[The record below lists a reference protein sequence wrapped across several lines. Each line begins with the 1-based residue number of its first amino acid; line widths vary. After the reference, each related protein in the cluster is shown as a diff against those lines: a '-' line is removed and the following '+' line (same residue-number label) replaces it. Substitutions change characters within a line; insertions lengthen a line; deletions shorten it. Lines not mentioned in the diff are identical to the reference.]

1 MSYYLVRG
9 RITFMESRTV
19 ATDYLLT
26 AKDRCDA
33 CNAQA
38 YVYVAFESGDLLFCL
53 HHWNTHGEAA
63 GDTALEIYDETER
76 LLIR

>member
-1 MSYYLVRG
+1 
-9 RITFMESRTV
+9 MESKTV

-26 AKDRCDA
+26 AEDRCDA

-53 HHWNTHGEAA
+53 HHWNLHSERASATMKEVV
-63 GDTALEIYDETER
+63 DESER
-76 LLIR
+76 LFIR

>member
-1 MSYYLVRG
+1 
-9 RITFMESRTV
+9 MESRTL

-26 AKDRCDA
+26 AEDRCDA

-53 HHWNTHGEAA
+53 HHWKTHGKVAS
-63 GDTALEIYDETER
+63 DTATEILDESDR

>member
-1 MSYYLVRG
+1 
-9 RITFMESRTV
+9 MESKTV
-19 ATDYLLT
+19 VTDYLLT
-26 AKDRCDA
+26 AEDRCDA

-53 HHWNTHGEAA
+53 HHWNKHSEAA
-63 GDTALEIYDETER
+63 KATLTEYVDESER

>member
-1 MSYYLVRG
+1 
-9 RITFMESRTV
+9 MENKT
-19 ATDYLLT
+19 ADTDYLLT
-26 AKDRCDA
+26 AEDRCDA

-53 HHWNTHGEAA
+53 HHWKVHSEALQA
-63 GDTALEIYDETER
+63 TATDVVDESER

>member
-1 MSYYLVRG
+1 
-9 RITFMESRTV
+9 MESTTV
-19 ATDYLLT
+19 VTDYLLT

-53 HHWNTHGEAA
+53 HHWKEHSEVLN
-63 GDTALEIYDETER
+63 DTAMEVYDESER

>member
-1 MSYYLVRG
+1 
-9 RITFMESRTV
+9 MESRTV

-26 AKDRCDA
+26 AEDRCDA

-53 HHWNTHGEAA
+53 HHWKLHREAA
-63 GDTALEIYDETER
+63 RATMKDVVDETER

>member
-1 MSYYLVRG
+1 
-9 RITFMESRTV
+9 METRTV
-19 ATDYLLT
+19 VTDYLLT
-26 AKDRCDA
+26 AEDRCDA

-53 HHWNTHGEAA
+53 HHWKENSEAA
-63 GDTALEIYDETER
+63 KATLTEFVDESER